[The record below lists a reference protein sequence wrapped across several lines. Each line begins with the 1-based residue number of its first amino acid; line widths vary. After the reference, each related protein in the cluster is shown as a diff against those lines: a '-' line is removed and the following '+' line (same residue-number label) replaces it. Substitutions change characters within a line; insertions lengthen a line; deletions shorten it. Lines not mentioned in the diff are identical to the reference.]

1 MHQFPFNWHYV
12 MRVLILAFTIIL
24 FGLQGLAPAMAAE
37 PVRLQLKWR
46 HAFQFAGYYA
56 AKELGYYAQAGLDV
70 ELSEAGPDIDPL
82 DEVLSGRADFGV
94 GTSSLLLA
102 RKAGRPVVVLAV
114 VFQHS
119 PQVLI
124 ASRQTAG
131 QSIHD
136 LTGKRIMLEPQSE
149 ELLAY
154 LKREGIASG
163 NIKLI
168 KHNFSSKSLVEGS
181 AEAVSAYSTVEPY
194 QLDLAGFAYQIYTPR
209 SAGIDFYGD
218 NLFTSEDQLRLHPA
232 RVKAFRAASLRGW
245 NYAMEH
251 PDEIIELILSKYAS
265 ADSRSD
271 LHSDS
276 NSDSNSDSQS
286 HLRSDLQFEARQ
298 MVGLMRTDLIEV
310 GYMNPGRWRHIA
322 DTYNE
327 IGMLPADFS
336 LEGFLYETDLE
347 TDLLRLRSQLIAAV
361 ALVALLAGLAVYIH
375 RINQQLKL
383 GLTRSKQADLQLK
396 VLSTAIDQS
405 PTSVLIT
412 GPDAIIQYVNPQFSK
427 ETGYSSA
434 EALGQTPRF
443 LQSGETN
450 PSIYRTMWAA
460 LRRGELWSGELIN
473 RRKSGELYWEE
484 VHIAPV
490 KDTDGTT
497 INYVAVK
504 LDITERKRAHDRLAQ
519 LAHYDGLTQ
528 LPNRALFFELVIN
541 GLALA
546 KRTMSKPA
554 LMFVDLDGF
563 KPVNDLHG
571 HAAGDLVLK
580 EVAHRMSACLR
591 DSDTVGR
598 IGGDE
603 FVVFLPDAT
612 NAENA
617 IRVAEKIREALNQPF
632 ALAEHVVSIS
642 SSIGIALYPE
652 HGRDDIELAKNADF
666 AMYQAKAEGR
676 NRVQVFQKQ

>member
-1 MHQFPFNWHYV
+1 
-12 MRVLILAFTIIL
+12 MRFLILAFAVVL
-24 FGLQGLAPAMAAE
+24 CGPLGLTTAMAEE

-70 ELSEAGPDIDPL
+70 NISEARPGIDPL

-124 ASRQTAG
+124 ASRLTAG
-131 QSIHD
+131 QTIHD
-136 LTGKRIMLEPQSE
+136 LVGKRIMLEPQSE

-168 KHNFSSKSLVEGS
+168 EHNFSSKSLLDGS

-218 NLFTSEDQLRLHPA
+218 NLFTSEAQLQLHPA

-245 NYAMEH
+245 QYAMAH

-265 ADSRSD
+265 AG
-271 LHSDS
+271 LTADS
-276 NSDSNSDSQS
+276 NS
-286 HLRSDLQFEARQ
+286 HLRSQLQFEARQ
-298 MVGLMRTDLIEV
+298 MAALMRTDLIEV

-322 DTYNE
+322 DTYTE
-327 IGMLPADFS
+327 IGMLPANFS
-336 LEGFLYETDLE
+336 LEGFLYETNLE
-347 TDLLRLRSQLIAAV
+347 TDLLRLRSQLLAAV
-361 ALVALLAGLAVYIH
+361 ALVGVLSGLAVYIH
-375 RINQQLKL
+375 RINRQLKL
-383 GLTRSKQADLQLK
+383 GQARSKQADLQLK

-443 LQSGETN
+443 LQSGVTD

-473 RRKSGELYWEE
+473 RRKSGEIYWEE
-484 VHIAPV
+484 AHIAPV
-490 KDTDGTT
+490 RDADGTT

-528 LPNRALFFELVIN
+528 LPNRALFFELVTK

-546 KRTMSKPA
+546 KRNMNKPA
-554 LMFVDLDGF
+554 LMFIDLDGF
-563 KPVNDLHG
+563 KPVNDIHG

-580 EVAHRMSACLR
+580 EVARRMAACLR
-591 DSDTVGR
+591 DSDAVGR

-603 FVVFLPDAT
+603 FVVFLPEAV

-652 HGRDDIELAKNADF
+652 HGSDDIELAKNADF

-676 NRVQVFQKQ
+676 NRVQGFQMQ